1 MKHTY
6 ADTMPRLKK
15 NRSTTYV
22 LVSTCSLFLLPTSRQ
37 SLWVSIRRWVCVSFR
52 YIPDLSCSLNL
63 ALIPV
68 QFSPLIVVVLIFSF
82 WISIFSLMNHL
93 KFFTSIC
100 CSLFV
105 DRLWRVRII
114 IAIAFYVHTE
124 NHLQES
130 DSRPEPVFPPKF
142 VLRSAWIS
150 FRVSLAQFFNFLGLI
165 WYEIWKKSNKE
176 KNCSV
181 GQLLTSG
188 KQWGLVWR

>member
-1 MKHTY
+1 M
-6 ADTMPRLKK
+6 
-15 NRSTTYV
+15 NG
-22 LVSTCSLFLLPTSRQ
+22 
-37 SLWVSIRRWVCVSFR
+37 VSIQICQKWCKILCPNSCVSF
-52 YIPDLSCSLNL
+52 
-63 ALIPV
+63 
-68 QFSPLIVVVLIFSF
+68 SF
-82 WISIFSLMNHL
+82 ASNHL

-165 WYEIWKKSNKE
+165 WYEKNQTRRKIVQLDSCSHLASNGAWFDDNDPSIFPLECLLPKRT
-176 KNCSV
+176 V
-181 GQLLTSG
+181 RIPQLGGFVFCNQIFWFSCRFQHSSFIHNF
-188 KQWGLVWR
+188 K

>member
-1 MKHTY
+1 M
-6 ADTMPRLKK
+6 
-15 NRSTTYV
+15 
-22 LVSTCSLFLLPTSRQ
+22 
-37 SLWVSIRRWVCVSFR
+37 
-52 YIPDLSCSLNL
+52 
-63 ALIPV
+63 

-82 WISIFSLMNHL
+82 SISIFSLMNGVSIQICQKWCKILCPNSCVSFSFASNHL

-114 IAIAFYVHTE
+114 IGIAFYVHTE
-124 NHLQES
+124 IHLQES